1 MSGRL
6 VVKRYVN
13 ALVSAADDAG
23 LIDSIERDMNVL
35 SEIMMEKEIRDFC
48 LKGSDSTKGEVE
60 FVKTAF
66 LPYVGDYTGRF
77 IMLMAE
83 NRRIAALPFVKDAF
97 DEIIEVKRGFT
108 SVLLET
114 AGEPDTDVV
123 SSVEDSMNRYIGGRI
138 VLRTSVNP
146 SLLGGMR
153 VSWRNR
159 TLDMS
164 LRKRFNMV
172 RNIFKREKT

>member
-13 ALVSAADDAG
+13 ALVSAAGDAG
-23 LIDSIERDMNVL
+23 ILDSIERDMDIL
-35 SEIMMEKEIRDFC
+35 SEILAEKEIRDFC
-48 LKGSDSTKGEVE
+48 LKTTDSIKSEKE

-66 LPYVGDYTGRF
+66 LPYVSDYTGRF
-77 IMLMAE
+77 IMLMIE

-97 DEIIEVKRGFT
+97 DEIMEIRKGLT

-114 AGEPDTDVV
+114 AKEPDPDIV
-123 SSVEDSMNRYIGGRI
+123 SFVEENMNRRVDGRI

-153 VSWRNR
+153 ISWRNR
-159 TLDMS
+159 ILDMS
-164 LRKRFNMV
+164 LRRKFNMV
-172 RNIFKREKT
+172 RNIFKQEKI